1 MLDRYDNES
10 AIKIFSFRNELK
22 YFNQQTT
29 KIVDSRKKNALIM
42 GRKTFFGI
50 PENKRPLPGRLN
62 IVLSTT
68 SNQSDYP
75 DGVLLCKTFNEAVV
89 KLSDPSLAEDI
100 ENVWIVGGY
109 SVYKEAMESSLCHR
123 VYFTEIKA
131 TFECDAFFP
140 TIPDN
145 FKLVPNDN
153 DLPSEIQEENGIK
166 YQYKI
171 FERQ

>member
-1 MLDRYDNES
+1 
-10 AIKIFSFRNELK
+10 
-22 YFNQQTT
+22 
-29 KIVDSRKKNALIM
+29 M
-42 GRKTFFGI
+42 GRKTYFGI

-75 DGVLLCKTFNEAVV
+75 SEVLLCRNFNEAVE
-89 KLSDPSLAEDI
+89 KLSEPMISQEI

-109 SVYKEAMESSLCHR
+109 SVYKEAMASPLCHR
-123 VYFTEIKA
+123 IYFTDIQA

-140 TIPDN
+140 TITAD
-145 FKLVPNDN
+145 FQLVPNDD

-171 FERQ
+171 YERL